1 VKFNEQVEFLF
12 QAWFDDTKQTV
23 AILGPPGIGKTA
35 AGREV
40 AQRMTS
46 YITSVDASLGKA
58 VCEVVDLSSCMPE
71 DILGLPWREESVTKY
86 CPPEWLHAVCDPKA
100 YGVLI
105 LDDLPAA
112 STGVQV
118 AARQISLERRV
129 HGHKISDRIL
139 VLVTGNRREDKS
151 AASTLPAHFRNSVL
165 MLQLQ
170 PDLETWMNWYGE
182 QKGYDDLI
190 TSYLQWRVGNFSKL
204 PKDADQQ
211 GSFATPRTWSML
223 GKMCKVAKKQ
233 GVLFDV
239 ASGLVGEGCA
249 VELVAFDKMRNSLV
263 SPAKVLEN
271 PQEALP
277 DIGTINSPDRMVAM
291 VTGIA
296 ELSANRGKAN
306 QHVSAFLKALA
317 YITRQNNEYVA
328 VGINTYRAKGGSP
341 NALIKAIPRLRESDE
356 NVAEMVKTLREALS

>member
-1 VKFNEQVEFLF
+1 MKFNEQVEFLF
-12 QAWFDDTKQTV
+12 HAWFDDTKQT
-23 AILGPPGIGKTA
+23 ICLLGPPGIGKTA

-40 AQRMTS
+40 AKKMTDYVS
-46 YITSVDASLGKA
+46 GVDASHGEA

-71 DILGLPWREESVTKY
+71 DILGLPWREGNVTKY

-112 STGVQV
+112 STAVQV

-170 PDLETWMNWYGE
+170 PDLETWMHWYSQ
-182 QKGYDDLI
+182 QKGHDNLI
-190 TSYLQWRVGNFSKL
+190 PSYLQWRVGNFSKL
-204 PKDADQQ
+204 PKDADQH

-223 GKMCKVAKKQ
+223 GKMCKVAKDQ
-233 GVLFDV
+233 QVFFDV
-239 ASGLVGEGCA
+239 ACGLVGEGCA
-249 VELVAFDKMRNSLV
+249 TELVAFDKMKNALV
-263 SPAKVLEN
+263 SPAAVLEN
-271 PQEALP
+271 PEKAIP
-277 DIGTINSPDRMVAM
+277 DLSTINAPDRMVAM

-296 ELSANRGKAN
+296 EMSAQRGKAKG
-306 QHVSAFLKALA
+306 HVTAFLKALA

-341 NALIKAIPRLRESDE
+341 NALIREIPALRDKDQ
-356 NVAEMVKTLREALS
+356 NVADMVTTLREALS